1 MTDQLRFFW
10 IRKKIRNERAKF
22 SERLS
27 PMLNQI
33 ALFESPAL
41 NIYQVPAFE
50 DNFIYFLEKNGEVAV
65 VDPGE
70 ESPVLTVLQHYS
82 FRLKSILITHHH
94 RDHIGAVKS
103 LLERF
108 PDVKIHGG
116 KQDSRISFAHNRWE
130 EGDHFSLLDQAVHV
144 WQMNGHTLGHIAYY
158 LPERKAIFSG
168 DVLFSLGCGKLFEG
182 TAEQMWASL
191 EKIRSLPEDVAI
203 YGSHEYTL
211 ENAEFALW
219 VDPENKDLQEMVKQA
234 QGLRSEGKFT
244 VPTLVK
250 EEKRANPF
258 LRPEFFAHRFS
269 LENEPQWKVFK
280 ALREQKDR
288 WDAGEFRSNRH
299 RP

>member
-1 MTDQLRFFW
+1 
-10 IRKKIRNERAKF
+10 
-22 SERLS
+22 
-27 PMLNQI
+27 MLNQTT
-33 ALFESPAL
+33 LFASPSL

-50 DNFIYFLEKNGEVAV
+50 DNFIYFLEKDGEVAV

-70 ESPVLTVLQHYS
+70 EGPVKEFLQHYS

-103 LLERF
+103 LSEQF
-108 PDVKIHGG
+108 PDVKIHGS
-116 KQDSRISFAHNRWE
+116 KQDSRISFAHHRWE
-130 EGDHFSLLDQAVHV
+130 EGDQFSLFGQSVQV

-158 LPERKAIFSG
+158 LPDRKVIFSG

-182 TAEQMWASL
+182 SAEQMWSSL
-191 EKIRSLPEDVAI
+191 EKIRALPEDVLVF
-203 YGSHEYTL
+203 GSHEYTL

-219 VDPENKDLQEMVKQA
+219 VDPENIDLQEMVKRA
-234 QGLRSEGKFT
+234 QDSRAEGKFT

-258 LRPEFFAHRFS
+258 LRPESFVQRFS
-269 LENEPQWKVFK
+269 LENAPLWKVFK

-288 WDAGEFRSNRH
+288 WDAGEFRSTRH
-299 RP
+299 LP